1 MTPVSLRFGL
11 IVVGDELLDGDR
23 DDRHFAWFKALL
35 RPRGLQLGWYSVL
48 PDDEAILT
56 AQLRCAIAQGG
67 PAFVCGGIGG
77 TPDDK
82 TRACAAAAADVALT
96 RHPEA
101 AGLIAGRFGTEAYPE
116 RIAMADLPAGCEL
129 IPNPVNQ
136 IPGFSLRNLFFLPG
150 FPQMAWP
157 MAEWVLKHRFPG
169 TAAALRERAVR
180 VEGVPES
187 RLVPLMNR
195 LTRAFPEHKIFSLPH
210 LGDDRHILL
219 GVRGRDGLE
228 AAFAALQDE
237 LEREG
242 LGWTWPADSAGAA
255 S

>member
-1 MTPVSLRFGL
+1 MAPAARRFGL

-23 DDRHFAWFKALL
+23 EDGHFAWFKALL
-35 RPRGLQLGWYSVL
+35 RPRGHQLGWYAVL

-56 AQLRCAIAQGG
+56 AHLRCAFSQGG

-82 TRACAAAAADVALT
+82 TRSCAAAAAGVALT

-101 AGLIAGRFGTEAYPE
+101 AALIEGRFGEEAHPD
-116 RIAMADLPAGCEL
+116 RIVMADLPSGCEL

-136 IPGFSLRNLFFLPG
+136 IPGFSLGGLFFLPG

-157 MAEWVLKHRFPG
+157 MAEWVLEQRFPG
-169 TAAALRERAVR
+169 TAAALRELAVR

-187 RLVPLMNR
+187 RLVSLMNR
-195 LTRAFPEHKIFSLPH
+195 LTRAFPEHQIFSLPH
-210 LGDDRHILL
+210 LGDDRHVLL
-219 GVRGRDGLE
+219 GLRGRTGLE
-228 AAFAALQDE
+228 AAFAALQAE
-237 LEREG
+237 LDREG
-242 LGWTWPADSAGAA
+242 LSWTWPAEARS
-255 S
+255 